1 MATRIPAYFFYLRFH
16 FVTLSHD
23 GHKCEVE
30 LQFKVFSFLT
40 NETSNSRIRIVII
53 FFSTWQQLS
62 CPLISVRRL
71 IFVITVIYISFPA
84 LFI

>member
-53 FFSTWQQLS
+53 FFST
-62 CPLISVRRL
+62 
-71 IFVITVIYISFPA
+71 
-84 LFI
+84 